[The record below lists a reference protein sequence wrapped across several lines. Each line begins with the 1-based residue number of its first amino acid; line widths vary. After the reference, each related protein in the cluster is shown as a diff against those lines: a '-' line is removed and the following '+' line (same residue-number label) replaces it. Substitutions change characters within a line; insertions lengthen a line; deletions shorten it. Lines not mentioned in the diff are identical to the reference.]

1 MKYIPD
7 WQNKKLRC
15 HYCGEERS
23 VKYTVEVFDPVLDN
37 KPTTVCACNMCA
49 RRYMPDN
56 TERLFKAVADNNSG
70 WLNDFRTRWNNDAE
84 W

>member
-15 HYCGEERS
+15 HYCGSTKS
-23 VKYTVEVFDPVLDN
+23 VKYEVEVFDPVIADT
-37 KPTTVCACNMCA
+37 PTSVCACNMCA
-49 RRYMPDN
+49 MRYSNPSAK
-56 TERLFKAVADNNSG
+56 LFKAVSDNNSG
-70 WLNDFRTRWNNDAE
+70 WLNDFRTRWDNDAE